1 MSMTFADLGV
11 PSNLV
16 ERLASRGISEAFP
29 IQEASIPDALAG
41 KDVVG
46 KAATGSGKTLAFG
59 LPLLARLE
67 KARPRKP
74 TALILVPTRE
84 LAAQVQKELAQLTE
98 DKGRRIITIYGGT
111 SYNIARKALNF
122 GVDVVVACPGRLEDM
137 LEQRAFDLQS
147 CTTVVVDEADRMADM
162 GFLPCV
168 RRIISATAPNRHVML
183 FSATMGPDVKSLVKE
198 FTNEAVIHDVVGEEA
213 PSDVDHFFWRV
224 PRDQRPQMT
233 ADIVEEYDRAIVFTR
248 TKHGADRLARQLEE
262 RGISAVPLH
271 GDRTQ
276 AQRERALR
284 SVKSGQVRVLVATD
298 VAARGIHIDLLPVVV
313 HYDPPAQA
321 TDYLHRSGRTGRAGN
336 TGAVISLV
344 GEDVIGQVKRLQKA
358 LGIPTM
364 IEPREDAPAIRLGAV
379 DDVAATERLDDRGGK
394 GRSERSSS
402 RDRDRG
408 PRSFGDRDRGAR
420 SERSFSDRA
429 PRGDRPERGFG
440 DRDRGA
446 RTERSFSDR
455 APRGDRPERGNDR
468 PFTPRSDRPERSFG
482 DRDRA
487 ASPRGERSFSDR
499 APRGDRPE
507 RGFADRAPR
516 GDRPERGF
524 ADRDHAARPDRGN
537 DRRPSRDF
545 ADRSASPRGGKEKE
559 GTVSFFNDSK
569 GFGFASDDKGDD
581 LFIHFSSIQG
591 DGFKSL
597 SEGQKITFE
606 EAEGPK
612 GREAR
617 NVRVVGGGR
626 SRR

>member
-198 FTNEAVIHDVVGEEA
+198 FTNDAVIHDVVGEEA

-507 RGFADRAPR
+507 RGFADRALR

>member
-1 MSMTFADLGV
+1 MTFADLGV

-198 FTNEAVIHDVVGEEA
+198 FTNDAVIHDVVGEEA

-482 DRDRA
+482 DRDRS

-524 ADRDHAARPDRGN
+524 ADRDRAARPDRGN